1 MERKREEGEGGCPD
15 GREVKR
21 EEEGK
26 VATVFFFFVLGFCI
40 ELYKRENRE
49 LRA

>member
-26 VATVFFFFVLGFCI
+26 VATVFFFFRARVLHRT
-40 ELYKRENRE
+40 L
-49 LRA
+49 